1 MNATNSDELAK
12 FDSLVGLFK
21 SAAETYDLDYQLLM
35 AQGYQ
40 ESRLNQAVRSHAG
53 AVGIMQL
60 LPSTANSKA
69 VAIKGIEKDAKKNI
83 NAGAKYMRHLL
94 DVYLNDPGVD
104 ETDRLLLG
112 LAAYNA
118 GPGNLKKMREKAMG
132 MGLNPDIWFSNVEHA
147 AAATIGRETTQYV
160 SNIYKY
166 YLAYR
171 LLEERRNVRE
181 KRVSFDTR

>member
-1 MNATNSDELAK
+1 
-12 FDSLVGLFK
+12 
-21 SAAETYDLDYQLLM
+21 M

-60 LPSTANSKA
+60 LPSTAASKA
-69 VAIKGIEKDAKKNI
+69 VGIKGIEKDKKKNI

-94 DVYLNDPGVD
+94 DVYLNDPEID
-104 ETDRLLLG
+104 EINRILLG

-118 GPGNLKKMREKAMG
+118 GPGNLRKMRKKAMG

-171 LLEERRNVRE
+171 LLGERRNIRE
-181 KRVSFDTR
+181 KHVLLDTR